1 VARYFVGISFLCVL
15 SIGLAGCG
23 GSGGPKLYAVKG
35 TVTYNGKPLDGAN
48 VNFLPTATGAQQAVG
63 TTDAKGQY
71 TLSTLGRPG
80 AVLGEH
86 QVTITKFAAGA
97 GPAEPKP
104 GDMIKMQTKGRVP
117 PPKPEIP
124 PKYGMTTTS
133 GFKAVVG
140 TDVSKNVFDFPLT
153 D

>member
-1 VARYFVGISFLCVL
+1 VARYFLGISLLCVL
-15 SIGLAGCG
+15 GIGFAGCG

-35 TVTYNGKPLDGAN
+35 TVTYKGQPLEGAS
-48 VNFLPTATGAQQAVG
+48 VNFLPAATGAQQAVG

-71 TLSTLGRPG
+71 TLNTQGRPG

-86 QVTITKFAAGA
+86 QVTITKFAAGS
-97 GPAEPKP
+97 GPAAPKP
-104 GDMIKMQTKGRVP
+104 EDMIKMQMKGRVP
-117 PPKPEIP
+117 PPKAEIP

-133 GFKAVVG
+133 GFKFTVT
-140 TDVSKNVFDFPLT
+140 TDASKNVFDLPLT